1 VLGGLDQQGDRP
13 GRGCGVSAEAACA
26 FHKPGS
32 LTSFL
37 SRWFPRK
44 RSPLITEQLSHD
56 LFVGPRSGT
65 CGSRQ
70 RAIAMAAEA
79 AAGAR

>member
-37 SRWFPRK
+37 SRWFP
-44 RSPLITEQLSHD
+44 LITEQLSHD